1 MRIIRI
7 NPSHQKDNRCILGG
21 SEADHCKIIAGEL
34 KKVLDK
40 DSLVYAYL
48 IGDAPA
54 LKNDKERLKWS
65 ISQSNKIKADL
76 HVAIHTNAGG
86 GDGTECIYYSDDK
99 KYATGKTAALCIN
112 KELTEL
118 FFGRKCYANKN
129 LAELNGTNCPAVIIE
144 AGFHDTIKN
153 ARTIHSQY
161 KRIAQLIAEGIYETF
176 DIKKRYFYVQVG
188 AFTNRENAED
198 LVKQLK
204 QKGFE
209 GIIKSS

>member
-7 NPSHQKDNRCILGG
+7 NPSHQKDNRCILGD
-21 SEADHCKIIAGEL
+21 SEADHCKIIAKEL
-34 KKVLDK
+34 KKVLDNDK
-40 DSLVYAYL
+40 LVKAYL

-54 LKNDKERLKWS
+54 LRNDKERLKWS

-86 GDGTECIYYSDDK
+86 GDGTECIYYSNDG
-99 KYATGKTAALCIN
+99 KYATGNLAAHAIN
-112 KELTEL
+112 EALAGL
-118 FFGRKCYANKN
+118 FYERKPYPNKN

-176 DIKKRYFYVQVG
+176 DIKKQYFYVQVG